1 MSGLRGFRERE
12 ESEQDGELVR
22 AVHEVEPRQSIE
34 GDMIYERAEYAEEY
48 PSQDMEFLGES
59 ELLELLRSDEHQSL
73 LDRVLEWLKR
83 M

>member
-1 MSGLRGFRERE
+1 
-12 ESEQDGELVR
+12 
-22 AVHEVEPRQSIE
+22 
-34 GDMIYERAEYAEEY
+34 MIYERTEYAEEY